1 VIRYAGFGKR
11 FGPVVA
17 VQGLDLEVGN
27 GEILALIGPNG
38 SGKTTCLKAAVG
50 LVRPSSG
57 AVLVLGLDP
66 FLRPAARERLGYLPQ
81 RLGFPE
87 AATAL
92 EVMRFHARLRRAPP
106 SAVGELLERFGLDAS
121 AARRTDTFS
130 GGMRQRLG
138 LAVAMLGDPAAL
150 VLDEPSAALDPSASL
165 AMRDALRE
173 MGNEGRTIA
182 FASHDLT
189 EVGALADRVAV
200 FDEGE
205 LRALGAPRELAERLG
220 LPSRLRL
227 GVPGIVSAA
236 AEAARRAGAHGVALT
251 GDGISCEIPP
261 GREGAVLEALRTLGA
276 PLEALSVVEPGVED
290 VYRALLRPAPRLVA

>member
-1 VIRYAGFGKR
+1 VIRYEGFAKR
-11 FGPVVA
+11 FGPVEA
-17 VQGLDLEVGN
+17 VRELDLAVGD
-27 GEILALIGPNG
+27 GETLALIGPNG

-57 AVLVLGLDP
+57 TVRVLGLDP

-87 AATAL
+87 AATGL
-92 EVMRFHARLRRAPP
+92 EVMRFHARLRHARPA
-106 SAVGELLERFGLDAS
+106 AVGELLERFGLAG
-121 AARRTDTFS
+121 AAGRRTDTFS

-138 LAVAMLGDPAAL
+138 LAVAMLGDPSAL

-165 AMRDALRE
+165 SVRDALRDL
-173 MGNEGRTIA
+173 GDEGRTIA
-182 FASHDLT
+182 FASHDLA

-205 LRALGAPRELAERLG
+205 VRALGTPRQLAERLG

-227 GVPGIVSAA
+227 GAPGVASAA
-236 AEAARRAGAHGVALT
+236 AEAARRAGAQAVAVS

-261 GREGAVLEALRTLGA
+261 GRAPAVLEALRLIGVPMA
-276 PLEALSVVEPGVED
+276 ALTVTEPDVED